1 MARSDAVTKTF
12 LNTVGSFLERT
23 SINVNADVVLPNL
36 GFGMEEGRLIA
47 WLKAPGD
54 PIRKGEAIAEVEGDK
69 AAVELEAVVDGV
81 LVDILVQADATVP
94 VGTVLAHIRTGAAEA
109 APTAPTPAPAPSPVP
124 VPAPPADADTPR
136 VSPVA
141 QRLAQENNI
150 DLSRVSGTGP
160 GGRIVR
166 EDVQA
171 MIDRGPTPANR
182 NGSKVLAA
190 PAVRKLARDRGI
202 DLATVGGTGFDGHIT
217 RADVEALLSAPAAQS
232 APAPAAS
239 PTPAPI
245 PQPVAPAPAPVA
257 AATAPAP
264 FSGERQEIPM
274 SRMRQTIA
282 RQLVRSAQEAPHV
295 YVQAQLDLTDALRA
309 LPKGVGVN
317 ALLLYLT
324 VQTLKDIP
332 DLNATY
338 EDGHLYHYPHIN
350 LAVAVAL
357 PDGLITPTLQ
367 RADDFS
373 LTGLAERT
381 KDMVSRARNSRL
393 RPEEMSGG
401 TFTVS
406 NLGIVE
412 QIERF
417 TAILNPPQVGILAVG
432 AAKERPLV
440 INGGIHVR
448 TTAYFSL
455 SVDHR
460 IIDGLGAARFL
471 EAYDRNMQA
480 FKG

>member
-309 LPKGVGVN
+309 LPQEERTGRLRHLVGQQV
-317 ALLLYLT
+317 
-324 VQTLKDIP
+324 
-332 DLNATY
+332 
-338 EDGHLYHYPHIN
+338 
-350 LAVAVAL
+350 
-357 PDGLITPTLQ
+357 GLILRRSIDPDRPFSDHGLDSLSNLELRARIETETGVRLTPKAIATHNTV
-367 RADDFS
+367 RS
-373 LTGLAERT
+373 LAEHL
-381 KDMVSRARNSRL
+381 S
-393 RPEEMSGG
+393 E
-401 TFTVS
+401 
-406 NLGIVE
+406 
-412 QIERF
+412 
-417 TAILNPPQVGILAVG
+417 
-432 AAKERPLV
+432 
-440 INGGIHVR
+440 
-448 TTAYFSL
+448 SL
-455 SVDHR
+455 SPTELVAT
-460 IIDGLGAARFL
+460 GAR
-471 EAYDRNMQA
+471 
-480 FKG
+480 